1 MRLLCDRV
9 IRTKKNCKEYNTSP
23 VRNGFDRAGDYF
35 DKILSSYQANV
46 FKHDYLNEL
55 RAERSPQFIESYNA
69 YKHKYRLAD
78 FG

>member
-1 MRLLCDRV
+1 M
-9 IRTKKNCKEYNTSP
+9 
-23 VRNGFDRAGDYF
+23 AGDYF